1 MPFLKY
7 AQYFPLGHPWIS
19 CLSVLQLWLSQ
30 GSQQLVA
37 HRDLLIPEK
46 KRKYRVFF
54 SLGLP
59 RKGQEFLLN
68 PLKPQSVTGKSP
80 VYLLTVLIILSVFRM
95 FFSYFAPLVLV
106 FYDDDVGSALK
117 FFVCLGFHFYLS
129 SNPPIGFGC
138 NSCGDILSKY
148 SD

>member
-1 MPFLKY
+1 M
-7 AQYFPLGHPWIS
+7 
-19 CLSVLQLWLSQ
+19 
-30 GSQQLVA
+30 
-37 HRDLLIPEK
+37 

-106 FYDDDVGSALK
+106 FYDDDVGSPLEL
-117 FFVCLGFHFYLS
+117 FVCLGFDFDLS
-129 SNPPIGFGC
+129 SRPSLGICC
-138 NSCGDILSKY
+138 NSCGGDCIKNSK
-148 SD
+148 SKVVPPEPRSSRGAHTCFIIKLRMKAGVFSFNK

>member
-1 MPFLKY
+1 M
-7 AQYFPLGHPWIS
+7 
-19 CLSVLQLWLSQ
+19 
-30 GSQQLVA
+30 
-37 HRDLLIPEK
+37 

-95 FFSYFAPLVLV
+95 FFSYLAPLVLV

-117 FFVCLGFHFYLS
+117 FFVCMGFNFDLS
-129 SNPPIGFGC
+129 SSPPMGFGC
-138 NSCGDILSKY
+138 NSCGDIFLLHLSKEGIKDVR
-148 SD
+148 SSSGALNTSAIESFSVL

>member
-7 AQYFPLGHPWIS
+7 TQYFPLGHPWIS
-19 CLSVLQLWLSQ
+19 CLSVLQWRLSQ

-37 HRDLLIPEK
+37 HRDLLIPENKDEK
-46 KRKYRVFF
+46 KIQGVF

-117 FFVCLGFHFYLS
+117 FFVCLGFNFDLS
-129 SNPPIGFGC
+129 SSPPMGFGC
-138 NSCGDILSKY
+138 NSCGDNY
-148 SD
+148 F